1 MLENYSRTSARYR
14 TRQTQPKGTGSDART
29 PVHDGLQ
36 RAPRARLAQRARGV
50 PSKTGQL
57 PRIGV
62 ENAAARDSAPSAGKA
77 SVYFATRTS
86 AHSATRASARATSQ
100 RLPLRTALVL
110 ALAAAI
116 AIGVFG
122 TSLATPADQGSDA
135 AAGGSYASTPRAEWV
150 QGSIPFLY
158 QTDPAWAEAPY
169 AGGTVKENGCGP
181 TCLSMAY
188 IALTGKTDLDPAAM
202 AQFSERQGYVEG
214 DMTSWSLMTQGAAE
228 LGLTSEE
235 LPADESAV
243 RQALA
248 QGTPIICSVA
258 PGDFTTTGHFIV
270 LAGIAD
276 DGGIVVHDPNSAER
290 SARTWDCQR
299 ILDQCRNLWALS
311 A

>member
-36 RAPRARLAQRARGV
+36 RAPRARLDQRTRSM

-62 ENAAARDSAPSAGKA
+62 ENAAARDSAPSAAKA
-77 SVYFATRTS
+77 SVYFATRAS
-86 AHSATRASARATSQ
+86 AHSATRASAHSATRTSARATSR
-100 RLPLRTALVL
+100 RLPLRATLVL

-188 IALTGKTDLDPAAM
+188 IALAGKTDLDPAAM
-202 AQFSERQGYVEG
+202 A
-214 DMTSWSLMTQGAAE
+214 
-228 LGLTSEE
+228 
-235 LPADESAV
+235 
-243 RQALA
+243 
-248 QGTPIICSVA
+248 
-258 PGDFTTTGHFIV
+258 
-270 LAGIAD
+270 
-276 DGGIVVHDPNSAER
+276 
-290 SARTWDCQR
+290 
-299 ILDQCRNLWALS
+299 
-311 A
+311 